1 MDSEDEDDSS
11 NATTRAENPARRTK
25 PRTKGR
31 SKAQAAYSELGAAH
45 MSAAARQLH
54 RRADKSRERMNG
66 DSSNWGILSCLIA
79 CCVITVGITS
89 VAYMVLVKANFAAE
103 NSEHAERTAGTPSEL
118 DSAAAEM
125 VVSQTLPQSPI
136 TSPSPPVALFSPPL
150 PMPSPPQE
158 LSPLPS
164 PLAPKLPKPPPP
176 PPPAPPPLPSLPPSL
191 PPPPVHATW
200 SHYPDLNCW
209 WGGHGAQEVDQPPGT
224 AVFEVTT
231 LDECKDACARVSD
244 YGCEVPWRT
253 PTPSTPPCSLT
264 SLPTQAVLFSQDK
277 KCYRKRHV
285 DPSACLSDAAYQL
298 YIRTD
303 LRPKPTAV
311 PLIID
316 TDMSFDVDDVLA
328 VCMAHA
334 LHDLNE
340 ANILAIVHN
349 SGYPGG
355 IGGASV
361 LNHFYHH
368 DEEIPLGAYKGPF
381 GRDRESTPPGRVWR
395 TGPYVPSL
403 LADFPSPVRSSTEVP
418 DAVEQYRS
426 ALTSA
431 VDGSVAIAAIGF
443 ATNLCACP
451 TQCSSSSLPSLY
463 IFAHNDPFA
472 LCDLAQ
478 ICALTFTARRY
489 KPTHW

>member
-1 MDSEDEDDSS
+1 M
-11 NATTRAENPARRTK
+11 
-25 PRTKGR
+25 
-31 SKAQAAYSELGAAH
+31 
-45 MSAAARQLH
+45 
-54 RRADKSRERMNG
+54 
-66 DSSNWGILSCLIA
+66 
-79 CCVITVGITS
+79 
-89 VAYMVLVKANFAAE
+89 
-103 NSEHAERTAGTPSEL
+103 
-118 DSAAAEM
+118 
-125 VVSQTLPQSPI
+125 
-136 TSPSPPVALFSPPL
+136 
-150 PMPSPPQE
+150 
-158 LSPLPS
+158 
-164 PLAPKLPKPPPP
+164 
-176 PPPAPPPLPSLPPSL
+176 
-191 PPPPVHATW
+191 
-200 SHYPDLNCW
+200 
-209 WGGHGAQEVDQPPGT
+209 
-224 AVFEVTT
+224 FEVTT